1 MDFTYRI
8 DTANRIVYLEGET
21 VDFDLWKRT
30 MLTILADPDYDTNFN
45 FFSDR
50 RFSEQVRSPGFIRS
64 ALHFLKSHA
73 KEMGTCKW
81 ATVVSKAA
89 AYGMGRMSQFLSE
102 GSNITIE
109 VFTDIDEAR
118 RWLLEDLDQIK
129 AKREARKPRE
139 EDRP

>member
-8 DTANRIVYLEGET
+8 DTTNRIVYLQGET
-21 VDFDLWKRT
+21 IDLEVWKKT
-30 MLTILADPDYDTNFN
+30 LLAIFADPDFETNFN

-50 RFSEQVRSPGFIRS
+50 RFSKEVRSPGFIRS

-73 KEMGTCKW
+73 GEMGTCKW

-102 GSNITIE
+102 GSNIKIE
-109 VFTDIDEAR
+109 VFTDINEALQ
-118 RWLLEDLDQIK
+118 WLLEDTVGQKSEQEVPKDKTIG
-129 AKREARKPRE
+129 
-139 EDRP
+139 